1 MDDPDELSYTFKIH
15 GQGYDSLS
23 ALHKF
28 IETKYPEKFTV
39 FQRKYGK
46 SSSS

>member
-1 MDDPDELSYTFKIH
+1 MDDPDELPAMIKIH
-15 GQGYDSLS
+15 GQNYESSG
-23 ALHKF
+23 ALHEF